1 EDRKNLAFHKSV
13 IEQRWPLLH
22 FFGVNTKVNLYEKY
36 QMIEKQL
43 EECQTNKINAQNMK
57 LSYETQDFNRVFQ
70 QQRVHFKL
78 KRRKFV
84 ESERYHLNI
93 ENQSGESVQISMRT
107 FYKNNKGRARIF
119 ITIDNMKYDIV
130 DLAYESVEKSIAPGS
145 KMCIAIQST
154 KDIDKKS
161 WIEAAKFEIKEI
173 YANKKVIE

>member
-1 EDRKNLAFHKSV
+1 
-13 IEQRWPLLH
+13 
-22 FFGVNTKVNLYEKY
+22 
-36 QMIEKQL
+36 MIEKQL

-130 DLAYESVEKSIAPGS
+130 DLAYESVEN
-145 KMCIAIQST
+145 Q
-154 KDIDKKS
+154 
-161 WIEAAKFEIKEI
+161 
-173 YANKKVIE
+173 